1 VPLFTGLFRYCP
13 AYSLTGLSTCP
24 MKRG

>member
-1 VPLFTGLFRYCP
+1 VPLFTGIFRYCP
-13 AYSLTGLSTCP
+13 AYSLTGLNTCP